1 MLVGIA
7 YTLALVG
14 LRSAVSTDIGGDL
27 ANQLLVHTTQNDL
40 GGGRT
45 FSGDTSRQRML
56 YRVREA
62 QCQRNSIAL
71 DGGFVTYTNQLQ
83 LALEALG
90 NTDTM
95 LLTNARAVPA

>member
-1 MLVGIA
+1 LLVGIA
-7 YTLALVG
+7 YTLAPVG

-40 GGGRT
+40 GGGRSSAVT
-45 FSGDTSRQRML
+45 PARML

-90 NTDTM
+90 NTDYHVVDQCT
-95 LLTNARAVPA
+95 VPA